1 MSGETESCC
10 DSRCVRVRFG
20 GCLFIWTSR
29 GGWLCLGTESG
40 EGVFDVAA
48 KRKGFLTSGDDLC
61 SLSIREFWMLF
72 RIEGEG

>member
-1 MSGETESCC
+1 M
-10 DSRCVRVRFG
+10 G
-20 GCLFIWTSR
+20 GCFALEQEVAKV
-29 GGWLCLGTESG
+29 CLWC
-40 EGVFDVAA
+40 VAA